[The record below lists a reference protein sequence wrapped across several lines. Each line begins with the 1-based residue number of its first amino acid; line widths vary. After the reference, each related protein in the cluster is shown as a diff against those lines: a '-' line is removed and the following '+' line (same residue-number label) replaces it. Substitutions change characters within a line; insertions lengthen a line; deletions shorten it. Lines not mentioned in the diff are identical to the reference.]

1 MYSLDY
7 PYNQKKSPFFLFIVP
22 LISGGQPDYPEP
34 VDIQVSPGY

>member
-7 PYNQKKSPFFLFIVP
+7 SFNLKKPPYILFTVP
-22 LISGGQPDYPEP
+22 LISGGQPDNPEP